1 MYFCVCVGRKTRAG
15 KRSEEEE
22 EFLREVWGME
32 TVMERRQR
40 GTYPVRKG
48 TRQRREGSRK
58 GQRGREIRTTGRD
71 DMCAKDD
78 GHGSVSW
85 DNPAF
90 VC

>member
-1 MYFCVCVGRKTRAG
+1 MGEYFCVCVGRKTRAG
-15 KRSEEEE
+15 KRREE
-22 EFLREVWGME
+22 EFLREVWEME

-48 TRQRREGSRK
+48 TKQTREGSRK
-58 GQRGREIRTTGRD
+58 GQRGREIGTTGRD

-78 GHGSVSW
+78 RHGSASW